1 MGVTRVYCD
10 DDNLSLTLDD
20 GRSLVVPLGW
30 FPRLQAATPQ
40 QRDAVKIC
48 AEGLH
53 WEEINENL
61 SLVALM
67 DGRAA
72 AEGQLTGAARVGGE
86 KAPVLCRKAR
96 RQAWPLPAW
105 LRRSWPLIL
114 NAAAVTAFAITTVI
128 QVTSFNRTLA
138 ATQMQTRALVTNALL
153 ERWDGSDLFRVL
165 EASIADGSFKY
176 DRSLDASGL
185 GTAPEQIMAYLNFL
199 EDVALFHHQ
208 GVIDTE
214 ILDALFGAAIL
225 ESFFNPEIEA
235 YVEDTRNEQSQ
246 KDAFSFL
253 QAAAERIRER
263 PFRQK
268 LVAQLSRSGVTGW
281 PPIEP

>member
-1 MGVTRVYCD
+1 M
-10 DDNLSLTLDD
+10 
-20 GRSLVVPLGW
+20 
-30 FPRLQAATPQ
+30 
-40 QRDAVKIC
+40 KIC

-72 AEGQLTGAARVGGE
+72 PEGQLTGAARVGGE
-86 KAPVLCRKAR
+86 KSPVLCRKAR
-96 RQAWPLPAW
+96 RQAWSLPAW

-165 EASIADGSFKY
+165 EAGIADGSFKY

-225 ESFFNPEIEA
+225 VSKGLSA
-235 YVEDTRNEQSQ
+235 LRRAVM
-246 KDAFSFL
+246 
-253 QAAAERIRER
+253 AARARRADIVGSKEPPRIFAALIARSRCLLGDGPSGIRIRPQDR
-263 PFRQK
+263 PVDALR
-268 LVAQLSRSGVTGW
+268 
-281 PPIEP
+281 